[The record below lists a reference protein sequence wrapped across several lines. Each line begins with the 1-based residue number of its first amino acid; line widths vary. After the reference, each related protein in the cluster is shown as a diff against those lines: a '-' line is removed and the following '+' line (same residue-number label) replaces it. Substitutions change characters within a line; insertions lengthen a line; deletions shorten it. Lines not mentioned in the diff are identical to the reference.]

1 MLRARINAKRNS
13 AGISGGNSV
22 GVSTSSGPNVGVSDS
37 DWGIGADSVDADF
50 KKVGILIFGMGIVIS
65 GCLVRTIS
73 VVVATYKGNAARINI
88 PKTKPGKPRNCARI
102 RCCHW
107 ADENMEKSNIKYKIA
122 HVIAT

>member
-1 MLRARINAKRNS
+1 M
-13 AGISGGNSV
+13 
-22 GVSTSSGPNVGVSDS
+22 GVSTSSGPKVGVSDS

-73 VVVATYKGNAARINI
+73 VVVATYKGNAARINM